1 MLKLRV
7 YVGTNIKLIYTSK
20 SADSKV
26 YKIKYTA
33 VI

>member
-7 YVGTNIKLIYTSK
+7 YVGINTQLIYTAK
-20 SADSKV
+20 SADSNV